1 MAVAA
6 TGLACLG
13 AVICF
18 ISMFFIVRLK
28 THTVSALG
36 AVLGVVLGG
45 AVGKFLTA
53 NTHQQDAIWWYP
65 IGMVIGLVLWIAV
78 RFLGALAVGMPGLGA
93 LLAKLK

>member
-18 ISMFFIVRLK
+18 LCLYFVARLK

-36 AVLGVVLGG
+36 GVVGILLGG
-45 AVGKFLTA
+45 VVGKFLTA

-65 IGMVIGLVLWIAV
+65 IGLAIGLILWIAV
-78 RFLGALAVGMPGLGA
+78 RFLGSAIAGVPGLGA
-93 LLAKLK
+93 LLAKLR